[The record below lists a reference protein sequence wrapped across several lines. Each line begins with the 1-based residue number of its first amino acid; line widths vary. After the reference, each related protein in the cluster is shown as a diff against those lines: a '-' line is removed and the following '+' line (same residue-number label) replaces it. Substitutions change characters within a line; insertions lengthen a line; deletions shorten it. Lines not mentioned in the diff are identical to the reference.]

1 MWARTDG
8 LFVPKRDLSELVPE
22 GLNDRS
28 QAIYC
33 LGFVKKLIR
42 PVGNGVIRLPMRY

>member
-1 MWARTDG
+1 MWTLTDG
-8 LFVPKRDLSELVPE
+8 LFVPKGACRNFVPE

-33 LGFVKKLIR
+33 LELVKNLIR
-42 PVGNGVIRLPMRY
+42 PVGNGVIRLPPR